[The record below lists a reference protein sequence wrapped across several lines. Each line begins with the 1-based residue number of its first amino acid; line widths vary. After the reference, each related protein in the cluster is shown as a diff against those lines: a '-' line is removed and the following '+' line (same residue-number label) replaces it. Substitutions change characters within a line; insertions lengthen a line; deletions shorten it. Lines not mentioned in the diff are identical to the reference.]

1 MSLIKHQ
8 QEFLL
13 DVCKLVQYATEQGF
27 VVTGGELWRSPEQ
40 QKIYVQTGRSKT
52 MQSKHLNRVAID
64 LNIFKNGK
72 LCSASEITPLGDFW
86 ESLNKLN
93 RWGGRFR
100 TLVDS
105 PHFERNV

>member
-52 MQSKHLNRVAID
+52 MKSKHLNRVAID
-64 LNIFKNGK
+64 LNIFKDGK
-72 LCSASEITPLGDFW
+72 IASFKDAEILGNYW
-86 ESLNKLN
+86 ESLNPLN

-100 TLVDS
+100 TLVDQ